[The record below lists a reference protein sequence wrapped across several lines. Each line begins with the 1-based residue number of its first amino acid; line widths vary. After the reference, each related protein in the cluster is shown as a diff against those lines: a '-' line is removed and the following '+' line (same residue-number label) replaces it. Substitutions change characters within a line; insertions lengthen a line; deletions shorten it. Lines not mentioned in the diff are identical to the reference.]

1 MRELQKNCGFMVFSI
16 NQPTSSRESSM
27 ASHDVA
33 LKVATELPVG
43 AVDLEIPVKRN
54 GRKIGTFTVNANG
67 VSWNPSTSKAPT
79 SVTWEELP
87 AALSGAAAPAAAPA
101 APAKKAAPAAKKT
114 TAKKATSKKAA
125 AAPAPA
131 AEPEAAPE
139 AAPAETAPEA
149 TEAPAP
155 AKRASGRK
163 SAAKS
168 APAAKKS
175 APAAK
180 KSAPAASTS
189 GAVDARAVRQWAAEN
204 GITVA
209 PRGPISSSIIDQF
222 RAATS

>member
-1 MRELQKNCGFMVFSI
+1 
-16 NQPTSSRESSM
+16 M

-79 SVTWEELP
+79 SVSWEELP
-87 AALSGAAAPAAAPA
+87 AALSSTAAPAEA

-114 TAKKATSKKAA
+114 TAKKTTAKKAA
-125 AAPAPA
+125 PA
-131 AEPEAAPE
+131 EAPE
-139 AAPAETAPEA
+139 AETAPEV

-163 SAAKS
+163 SAEKS

-180 KSAPAASTS
+180 KSAPAAKKSAPA
-189 GAVDARAVRQWAAEN
+189 AVDARAVRQWAAEN

-209 PRGPISSSIIDQF
+209 PRGPISTSIIDQF
-222 RAATS
+222 RAATA

>member
-1 MRELQKNCGFMVFSI
+1 
-16 NQPTSSRESSM
+16 M

-79 SVTWEELP
+79 SVSWEELP
-87 AALSGAAAPAAAPA
+87 AALSSTATAADA
-101 APAKKAAPAAKKT
+101 APAKKSAPAAKKT
-114 TAKKATSKKAA
+114 TAKKSTAKKAA

-131 AEPEAAPE
+131 EAVEEPQ
-139 AAPAETAPEA
+139 APAETAPEA
-149 TEAPAP
+149 VEAPAP

-163 SAAKS
+163 SAEKSAPASKKS

-180 KSAPAASTS
+180 KSAPASSSA
-189 GAVDARAVRQWAAEN
+189 AVDARAVRQWAAEN

-222 RAATS
+222 RAATA